1 MAQSSTARSTVTM
14 SRAMTDLARPQRRSL
29 WIPALFV
36 GLMLL
41 VVVVNGTMMYF
52 AQSTFSGLDTDQA
65 YQQGIQ
71 YNTIL
76 KEAEASAALGWT
88 AKTTVTPAGAARH
101 LAVSI
106 IDKGGKPVQGLELTA
121 HLVRPVSTAFDRKLT
136 LGAEGNGIYGT
147 DVTLPAL
154 GSWELRL
161 AAETGATDWQ
171 VVQRI
176 FIK

>member
-1 MAQSSTARSTVTM
+1 MIDAAR
-14 SRAMTDLARPQRRSL
+14 AEPARKSL
-29 WIPALFV
+29 WIPALFF

-41 VVVVNGTMMYF
+41 VVVVNGTMIFF

-65 YQQGIQ
+65 YQQGLQ

-101 LAVSI
+101 LAVALS
-106 IDKGGKPVQGLELTA
+106 DKRGNPVLGLELDA
-121 HLVRPVSTAFDRKLT
+121 HLVRPVSKAFDQRLT
-136 LGAEGNGIYGT
+136 LRGEGNGVYGA

-161 AAETGATDWQ
+161 SAETGTVDWQ
-171 VVQRI
+171 AVQRI
-176 FIK
+176 FVK